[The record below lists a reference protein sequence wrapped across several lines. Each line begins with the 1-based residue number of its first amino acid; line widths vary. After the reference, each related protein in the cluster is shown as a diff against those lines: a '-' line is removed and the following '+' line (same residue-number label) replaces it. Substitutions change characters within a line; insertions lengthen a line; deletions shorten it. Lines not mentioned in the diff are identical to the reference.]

1 VADGDSP
8 TMRLEQNG
16 SSGFTPQTWDVAG
29 NETNFFIR
37 DATNGSKLPFKIKP
51 GAPTNSLFVA
61 ANGDI
66 GLGTQSPAEKLHVE
80 SGNVFVKSGNVVV
93 AAGKLG
99 VGLPSPTVPLDVVGN
114 VKIKGNALI
123 DGFSVWKGNVNAFMT
138 SNSTFYS
145 ATFAPIMH
153 FDATNARVGIGTI
166 TPGHQLELSQDDAVK
181 PNGGSW
187 AGPSDRRLKTDI
199 HSFTDGLEKVLKIQP
214 VRYHYNGKL
223 GLPSDKEFIG
233 VIAQDMQKIAPYT
246 IKKLNHPSQTED
258 YLAYDGS
265 AVTYML
271 VNAVKEQQALIE
283 SQQREIAKLQGELSE
298 VQTLKQAVAQLT
310 QLVQGQQEFST
321 TTAELENENTTKAG
335 RTGEK

>member
-37 DATNGSKLPFKIKP
+37 DATNGSRLPFRIQP
-51 GAPTNSLFVA
+51 GAPTNSLFVTA
-61 ANGDI
+61 DGSI
-66 GLGTQSPAEKLHVE
+66 GLGTSNPTDKLQVE
-80 SGNVFVKSGNVVV
+80 SGNVNIKSGDVLVQSGRIGINVT
-93 AAGKLG
+93 
-99 VGLPSPTVPLDVVGN
+99 PTVPLDVVGN

-123 DGFSVWKGNVNAFMT
+123 DGFSVWRGNVNAFMT

-153 FDATNARVGIGTI
+153 FDATNARVGIGT
-166 TPGHQLELSQDDAVK
+166 TSPGHQLELSQDDAVK

-187 AGPSDRRLKTDI
+187 SGPSDRRLKTNI
-199 HSFTDGLEKVLKIQP
+199 HSFTDGLDKVLKIQP

-246 IKKLNHPSQTED
+246 IKKLNHPGQTED
-258 YLAYDGS
+258 YLAFDGS

-271 VNAVKEQQALIE
+271 VNAVKEQQALIDA
-283 SQQREIAKLQGELSE
+283 QQKEIAKLKGQFSE
-298 VQTLKQAVAQLT
+298 VTELRQAVAELT
-310 QLVQGQQEFST
+310 HLVQGRQESSS
-321 TTAELENENTTKAG
+321 TAELGSGQAEKSNE
-335 RTGEK
+335 TGEK